1 MIFGRQIGGVKLNF
15 SLRNAHFS
23 APHLPLLIIVA
34 QSLTVD
40 GLRCSLQSPPLY
52 LNFRPYQLGSYN
64 LLIVTKNGESVK

>member
-1 MIFGRQIGGVKLNF
+1 MIFGRQIGRVKLNF

-40 GLRCSLQSPPLY
+40 GCSLQSPPLY
-52 LNFRPYQLGSYN
+52 PNFRPYQLGSYN